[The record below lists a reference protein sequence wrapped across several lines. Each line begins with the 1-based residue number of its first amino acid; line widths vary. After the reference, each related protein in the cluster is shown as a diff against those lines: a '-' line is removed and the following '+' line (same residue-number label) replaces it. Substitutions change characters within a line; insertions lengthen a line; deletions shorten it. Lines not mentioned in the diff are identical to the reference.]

1 MPYLK
6 FSRDKR
12 GYEHFS
18 LVEPSSGRRGKS
30 SRPRVLFWF
39 RTPPQI
45 KVGREPF
52 PDEVR
57 RAVEAKNPGL
67 TFDWPRLM
75 ATPIPAADAEH
86 WRERR
91 RAEKA
96 ARQAMR
102 ESGDVEDGPGEQG
115 GPVGLVGQ
123 DGLGGP
129 VALDEQ
135 HAPVGLGRQDELVG
149 LDGQVGAEEEDEGE
163 ENAVDDNALVPAE
176 AALSASESHEPAS
189 SSVPEAVG
197 EPPAGGR
204 RRRRRGRRR
213 RQQTAGSPSGTAG
226 QPSAPAASN
235 IPVPPNDEV

>member
-1 MPYLK
+1 VPYLK

-57 RAVEAKNPGL
+57 RAVEAQNPGL

-102 ESGDVEDGPGEQG
+102 ESGDVEGSTSEEAPDAQVEQAGE
-115 GPVGLVGQ
+115 V
-123 DGLGGP
+123 
-129 VALDEQ
+129 
-135 HAPVGLGRQDELVG
+135 
-149 LDGQVGAEEEDEGE
+149 GQVGQVGQTEREVDGDEDGDDSP
-163 ENAVDDNALVPAE
+163 VDDNGVVPAE
-176 AALSASESHEPAS
+176 GTLSASESHEPAS
-189 SSVPEAVG
+189 ASVPGSGG
-197 EPPAGGR
+197 EPPLAGR

-213 RQQTAGSPSGTAG
+213 RHQTAGSSSGTAG
-226 QPSAPAASN
+226 PASGPAESN
-235 IPVPPNDEV
+235 VPVPPNDEV